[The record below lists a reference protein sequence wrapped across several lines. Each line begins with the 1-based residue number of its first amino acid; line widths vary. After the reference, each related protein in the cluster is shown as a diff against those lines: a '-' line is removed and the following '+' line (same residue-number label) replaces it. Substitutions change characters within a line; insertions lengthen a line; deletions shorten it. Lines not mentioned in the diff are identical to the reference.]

1 MCSYTISLDDQLVN
15 TLSTH
20 FTSNETMR
28 EWMQREMEAAIRH
41 YNEAAGQKAKKLGEY
56 QAAKK
61 LHKLATGEAKGGLK
75 DLRGIMS
82 MSKATAEEL
91 YDEYIT
97 EKYGI

>member
-15 TLSTH
+15 TFSSH

-28 EWMQREMEAAIRH
+28 EWMQKEMEAAIRH
-41 YNEAAGQKAKKLGEY
+41 YNEVAERKTKEHTEN

-61 LHKLATGEAKGGLK
+61 LQKLASGTAKGDLK

-82 MSKATAEEL
+82 MSKSSSEEL

-97 EKYGI
+97 EKYGV